1 MLRHDFPLIA
11 AADFP
16 TCQSRD
22 QAMQRLLIGI
32 GVALVLAGIAWP
44 LLSRI
49 GLGRLPGDIMIR
61 RGSTSFYFPLATCI
75 IISVVLSAL
84 MWLFNR

>member
-1 MLRHDFPLIA
+1 
-11 AADFP
+11 
-16 TCQSRD
+16 
-22 QAMQRLLIGI
+22 MQRLLIGI

-49 GLGRLPGDIMIR
+49 GLGRLPGDFMVQ